1 MVLAMSEKTAAEKP
15 DAPEQVARGPFNEI
29 SVLFPVLTIYTVAYL
44 GLLAAEFFLR
54 GAFAVPAGL
63 MPVYIALVGAYAADK
78 EIRRWAG
85 AAEPPRKGAFFVYL
99 WLLFF
104 LGAFLLRSFRPEF
117 MLPSELD
124 KVVLQVLGI
133 FFGSKASK
141 YIYNAR
147 LLPEAERVA
156 REGQEGQVIDLL
168 KTRGRVTRKE
178 VAVHLAVSP
187 STSYR
192 LLYALEQ
199 QGRIRRKGDNKG
211 TYYEL
216 VVS

>member
-1 MVLAMSEKTAAEKP
+1 
-15 DAPEQVARGPFNEI
+15 
-29 SVLFPVLTIYTVAYL
+29 
-44 GLLAAEFFLR
+44 
-54 GAFAVPAGL
+54 

-104 LGAFLLRSFRPEF
+104 LGAFLLQSFRPEF
-117 MLPSELD
+117 ALPPELD

-133 FFGSKASK
+133 FFGSKVSK
-141 YIYNAR
+141 SIYNAR
-147 LLPEAERVA
+147 LLPEAERIA

-168 KTRGRVTRKE
+168 KTRGRITRKE
-178 VAVHLAVSP
+178 VAEHLAVSP

-199 QGRIRRKGDNKG
+199 QGRIRRKGDNIG